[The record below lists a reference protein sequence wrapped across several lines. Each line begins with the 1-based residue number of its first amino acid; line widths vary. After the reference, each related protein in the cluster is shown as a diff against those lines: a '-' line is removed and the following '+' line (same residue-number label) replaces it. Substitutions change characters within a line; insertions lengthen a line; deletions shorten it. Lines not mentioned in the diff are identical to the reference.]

1 MEFTKSLNNQF
12 ILKNQIKIDWNLN
25 PLWWSRPYEYA
36 FAYNA
41 VDIDDTIIDAACG
54 IEHPFKE
61 RITKV
66 AKKVYAVDIDERIN
80 DVKIKNKKVELIC
93 GDIKNLSNYV
103 EEKVDKIVCISV
115 LEHIK
120 NDLETC
126 LVSFMKALKD
136 DGQIILTI
144 DYPTLTPTELLIV
157 CEKIGLK
164 LVGDHDYNIK
174 ENMIAEHGLNVFTA
188 VLSK

>member
-1 MEFTKSLNNQF
+1 MELQKSLNNQF
-12 ILKNQIKIDWNLN
+12 ILKNHLQINWNLN
-25 PLWWSRPYEYA
+25 SLWWSRPYEYA
-36 FAYNA
+36 FAYDAIN
-41 VDIDDTIIDAACG
+41 IDDVIIDAACG

-66 AKKVYAVDIDERIN
+66 AKKVYAIDIDERIN
-80 DVKIKNKKVELIC
+80 DIKIKNKKVELIC

-120 NDLETC
+120 NDIETC

-136 DGQIILTI
+136 DGKIILTI

-188 VLSK
+188 ILSK